1 MLSRYQI
8 VRGKRP
14 PELPLPQGVRLD
26 VRKHT
31 HSVLSP
37 EPALVVRFLADPT
50 AAGFREFAAAYREL
64 LAARFLERRH
74 EFDALAASARSADVH
89 IGCSCPTK
97 ANPDVRHCHT
107 VLALRFMKANY
118 PKLRVVMPV

>member
-1 MLSRYQI
+1 MLARYQI

-14 PELPLPQGVRLD
+14 PGLPLPDGVRLD

-31 HSVLSP
+31 GRVLSP
-37 EPALVVRFLADPT
+37 EPDTVAAFLADPSSD
-50 AAGFREFAAAYREL
+50 GFRRFSSRYEEL
-64 LAARFLERRH
+64 LMRRFRERRA
-74 EFDALAASARSADVH
+74 EFDELAASASKADVY

-107 VLALRFMKANY
+107 YLALGFMKKHY
-118 PKLRVVMPV
+118 PKLKVSLPP